1 MELYIAIGIIIF
13 IFLMFLISIFTA
25 RIRIKKTYEKLMAI
39 GNEQGVTG
47 AQVAV
52 FANNKY
58 NLNIRFART
67 EKDLA
72 DAYSAKEKLLIMSN
86 RVCNTPSIASVAI
99 VSHELGHAMQDK
111 DKSKLLKLNH
121 TLRIITSIT
130 NRLIFPLI
138 IIGLFLYTFK
148 VPTETFGL
156 ILVII
161 AGVLFLLEA
170 ILKLFTIPLEFN
182 ASKRAIKFLEENK
195 ILTNKEIAK
204 SKRLLNT
211 AGQTYILGLFDGINN
226 ALVKIK
232 RTIFK

>member
-1 MELYIAIGIIIF
+1 MINGNINLFVIEVMIRKVWFSLNSFDLSLSCIA
-13 IFLMFLISIFTA
+13 
-25 RIRIKKTYEKLMAI
+25 
-39 GNEQGVTG
+39 
-47 AQVAV
+47 
-52 FANNKY
+52 
-58 NLNIRFART
+58 
-67 EKDLA
+67 
-72 DAYSAKEKLLIMSN
+72 
-86 RVCNTPSIASVAI
+86 CPSSC
-99 VSHELGHAMQDK
+99 
-111 DKSKLLKLNH
+111 
-121 TLRIITSIT
+121 
-130 NRLIFPLI
+130 
-138 IIGLFLYTFK
+138 
-148 VPTETFGL
+148 ETFGL

-226 ALVKIK
+226 TLFKIK